1 MKKKEL
7 IENDIIQ
14 FKILIS
20 PTQEEI
26 ALELEKQLA
35 NMDGEYKK
43 YASNITRLEEEWHR
57 AVDEIV
63 KIMKAEIMEIKVKH
77 RHILQKHLDE
87 IKQEQVLTK
96 KYLLALV
103 DIKEFNDVSLT
114 TEYNSNI
121 GI

>member
-35 NMDGEYKK
+35 NMDREYKK
-43 YASNITRLEEEWHR
+43 YTSNITGLEE
-57 AVDEIV
+57 
-63 KIMKAEIMEIKVKH
+63 
-77 RHILQKHLDE
+77 
-87 IKQEQVLTK
+87 
-96 KYLLALV
+96 
-103 DIKEFNDVSLT
+103 S
-114 TEYNSNI
+114 S
-121 GI
+121 

>member
-35 NMDGEYKK
+35 NMDREYKK
-43 YASNITRLEEEWHR
+43 YTSNITGLEESSWWNCQDNESWDHG
-57 AVDEIV
+57 E
-63 KIMKAEIMEIKVKH
+63 
-77 RHILQKHLDE
+77 
-87 IKQEQVLTK
+87 
-96 KYLLALV
+96 
-103 DIKEFNDVSLT
+103 
-114 TEYNSNI
+114 
-121 GI
+121 